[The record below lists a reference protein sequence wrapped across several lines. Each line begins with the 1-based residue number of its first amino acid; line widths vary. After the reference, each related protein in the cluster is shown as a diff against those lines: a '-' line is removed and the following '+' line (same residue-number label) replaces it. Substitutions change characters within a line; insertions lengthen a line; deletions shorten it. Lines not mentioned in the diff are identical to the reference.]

1 MRVRTKGNTGQSTGF
16 FGLAPSLERIVAETV
31 HLEQVC
37 KKDLR
42 FGDLVLISTRNSMYS
57 VYVLDRGAYLVSGG
71 WFDRKGMSPVRTAI
85 RGCTLGGSI
94 IKMDVVA
101 ACGLRLEFGNRVVT
115 TPIRKVCVIR
125 LSSRN

>member
-1 MRVRTKGNTGQSTGF
+1 MRVKAKRNTGQSTGF

-42 FGDLVLISTRNSMYS
+42 FGDLVLITTRNSVYS
-57 VYVLDRGAYLVSGG
+57 VHVLDIGAYLVSGG

-85 RGCTLGGSI
+85 RGCTLGGST

-115 TPIRKVCVIR
+115 TPIRKACVIR
-125 LSSRN
+125 LSGRN